1 MRCNPAFSS
10 IHQVKSHCGGPTVWY
25 PHAVW
30 SHHDDE
36 PMHHHAAADDRPPA
50 CRHQLRAT
58 AVDRRPDGSTCC
70 DRVVGEIDVV
80 CCQMW
85 RKWRAR
91 IEENCPRSVGPTNH
105 ADQPPLKRG
114 SMLLLLLML
123 AVMCY
128 AEPDD
133 SWSSHAERARPT
145 ANAVDSS
152 ADNTTTAVLVP
163 STDRPDAN
171 SIILPFN
178 AFLFTRSNNEMVL
191 LNLQQHCLPA
201 SENQY

>member
-105 ADQPPLKRG
+105 RWSGAACCCCCWCWRWCVTPNQMTANHHTLR
-114 SMLLLLLML
+114 
-123 AVMCY
+123 
-128 AEPDD
+128 EPD
-133 SWSSHAERARPT
+133 RQLMQLTRRPT
-145 ANAVDSS
+145 TQPLQCSS
-152 ADNTTTAVLVP
+152 QAPIVRTQ
-163 STDRPDAN
+163 
-171 SIILPFN
+171 I
-178 AFLFTRSNNEMVL
+178 
-191 LNLQQHCLPA
+191 Q
-201 SENQY
+201 